1 MFKKRKRNATSD
13 VPAEF
18 PIMSEEDKILKLL
31 RSFGGSMRQS
41 EITNKSRFSKA
52 KTSQLLAVLEKK
64 GSITRYKSGR
74 DKIVTLKERVKS
86 E

>member
-1 MFKKRKRNATSD
+1 
-13 VPAEF
+13 
-18 PIMSEEDKILKLL
+18 MSEEDKVLKLL
-31 RSFGGSMRQS
+31 KSFGGSMRQS
-41 EITNKSRFSKA
+41 EITEQSRFSKA
-52 KTSQLLAVLEKK
+52 KTSQLLAALEKK